1 MWKVKNAWINSIVY
15 NVQTLYIWSFRVLIT
30 SYLIILTMSYIKYF
44 WIYGNISAVG
54 QLESEYAD
62 STIYIFHEEKNL
74 DTFRF
79 ID

>member
-1 MWKVKNAWINSIVY
+1 
-15 NVQTLYIWSFRVLIT
+15 
-30 SYLIILTMSYIKYF
+30 MSYIKYF
-44 WIYGNISAVG
+44 WIYGNIPAVG

-62 STIYIFHEEKNL
+62 STIHIFHEEKNL

>member
-1 MWKVKNAWINSIVY
+1 
-15 NVQTLYIWSFRVLIT
+15 
-30 SYLIILTMSYIKYF
+30 MSYIKYF
-44 WIYGNISAVG
+44 WIYGNIPAVG